1 MIDTLDIYRIVDGS
15 PVLITSIASD
25 EAVLGNV
32 IMGKNEIAVSLV
44 TEVILDIK
52 EGDYIL
58 LEGIKYRLNREPEF
72 VDKTIIHDTT
82 FVFEAPEYTL
92 IDKILTNRIT
102 GSTKVTLLGK
112 LHDWVELLVWNVN
125 KAADNPLG
133 VDSGWQIGSIPDTDY
148 ITLTF
153 DGIDCRSLLSELA
166 SAYNYEYYVEN
177 KTINYVSRVEN
188 ERDLSFTQGRG
199 NGLYEIRQSNVDSG
213 DITTRIYPVGGTEN
227 IIPGE
232 GDAEGR
238 LILPEKYIENFSET
252 SRVVEKKVVFEKVHP
267 TFTGKVETLSGEN
280 NREFVCSTIDFDI
293 TELAFNDEARVNFLT
308 GDLMGKS
315 FEFKWNNGE
324 KKITLIYQEDTLA
337 TIDPETQKR
346 PTIPSEL
353 KCLHGGEDFNFTGI
367 RLGEAYKSAAV
378 TKLRE
383 KATDWLNF
391 HSQKRV
397 KFTLLVDYRYM
408 RGKGDLKPGDLIT
421 VNIPERNI
429 SKLIRI
435 TSTEK
440 NLKTGEI
447 TCVVSNYLSEK
458 WEDKIEG
465 QIGTIQATING
476 GGGNTGITVLE
487 KYDDRTPSD
496 KNVFSSLRTISEIA
510 DNNEDL
516 KKVFLSKVEKDTA
529 SGHLTLYNGGTVEN
543 GLIVRLPKQDTPAA
557 LMSCLLEEDIDTL
570 IEEDE
575 DVIMEI
581 APAEIS
587 DLSFGGLSNVNSSV
601 DSAPVG
607 SLPVK
612 GENELSYVAPTLYA
626 GVVDADNM
634 LVPVFARRTQTM
646 VFIPISA
653 IRGGVTPPPTGFPYT
668 FSFALR

>member
-367 RLGEAYKSAAV
+367 RLSEAYKSAAV

-612 GENELSYVAPTLYA
+612 GENEWSYVAPTLYA

-634 LVPVFARRTQTM
+634 LVPVFDRRTQTM

>member
-516 KKVFLSKVEKDTA
+516 KKVFISKVEKDTA

-612 GENELSYVAPTLYA
+612 GENEWSYVAPTLYA

-634 LVPVFARRTQTM
+634 LVPVFDRRTQTM

>member
-32 IMGKNEIAVSLV
+32 IMGKNEITVSLV

-227 IIPGE
+227 TIPGE

-252 SRVVEKKVVFEKVHP
+252 NRVVEKKVVFEKVHP

-476 GGGNTGITVLE
+476 SGGNTGITVLE

-543 GLIVRLPKQDTPAA
+543 GLIVRLPKQDTPTA
-557 LMSCLLEEDIDTL
+557 LMSCLLEENEDAIA
-570 IEEDE
+570 EEDK
-575 DVIMEI
+575 DALMEI

-607 SLPVK
+607 SLPIK
-612 GENELSYVAPTLYA
+612 GENEWSYIAPTLYA

-634 LVPVFARRTQTM
+634 LVPVFDRRTQTM

>member
-177 KTINYVSRVEN
+177 KTINYVSRIEN

-252 SRVVEKKVVFEKVHP
+252 NRVVEKKVVFEKVHP

-383 KATDWLNF
+383 KAIDWLNF

-465 QIGTIQATING
+465 QISTIQATING
-476 GGGNTGITVLE
+476 NGGNSGITVLE

-612 GENELSYVAPTLYA
+612 GENEWSYVAPTLYA

-634 LVPVFARRTQTM
+634 LVPVFDRRTQTM

>member
-252 SRVVEKKVVFEKVHP
+252 NRVVEKKVVFEKVHP

-476 GGGNTGITVLE
+476 SGGNTGITVLE

-543 GLIVRLPKQDTPAA
+543 GLIVRLPKQDTPTA
-557 LMSCLLEEDIDTL
+557 LMSCLLEENEDAIA
-570 IEEDE
+570 EEDE
-575 DVIMEI
+575 DALMEI

-612 GENELSYVAPTLYA
+612 GENEWSYIAPTLYA

-634 LVPVFARRTQTM
+634 LVPVFDRRTQTM

>member
-32 IMGKNEIAVSLV
+32 IMGKNEITVSLV

-177 KTINYVSRVEN
+177 KTINYVSRIEN

-252 SRVVEKKVVFEKVHP
+252 NRVVEKKVVFEKVHP

-324 KKITLIYQEDTLA
+324 KKIALIYQEDTLA

-612 GENELSYVAPTLYA
+612 GENEWSYVAPTLYA

-634 LVPVFARRTQTM
+634 LVPVFDRRTQTM

-653 IRGGVTPPPTGFPYT
+653 IRGGITPPPIGFPYT

>member
-32 IMGKNEIAVSLV
+32 IMGKNEITVSLV

-177 KTINYVSRVEN
+177 KTINYVSRIEN

-252 SRVVEKKVVFEKVHP
+252 NRVVEKKVVFEKVHP

-516 KKVFLSKVEKDTA
+516 KKVFLSKVKKDTA

-601 DSAPVG
+601 DSAPIG

-612 GENELSYVAPTLYA
+612 SENEWSYVAPTLYA

-634 LVPVFARRTQTM
+634 LVPVFDCRTQTM

>member
-32 IMGKNEIAVSLV
+32 IMGKNEITVSLV

-227 IIPGE
+227 TIPGE

-252 SRVVEKKVVFEKVHP
+252 NRVVEKKVVFEKVHP

-476 GGGNTGITVLE
+476 SGGNTGITVLE

-543 GLIVRLPKQDTPAA
+543 GLIVRLPKQDTPTA
-557 LMSCLLEEDIDTL
+557 LMSCLLEENEDAIA
-570 IEEDE
+570 EEDK
-575 DVIMEI
+575 DALMEI

-612 GENELSYVAPTLYA
+612 GENEWSYIAPTLYA

-634 LVPVFARRTQTM
+634 LVPVFDRRTQTM

>member
-612 GENELSYVAPTLYA
+612 GENEWSYVAPTLYA

-634 LVPVFARRTQTM
+634 LVPVFDRRTQTM

>member
-337 TIDPETQKR
+337 TIDLETQKR

-612 GENELSYVAPTLYA
+612 GENEWSYVAPTLYA

-634 LVPVFARRTQTM
+634 LVPVFDRRTQTM

>member
-252 SRVVEKKVVFEKVHP
+252 NRVVEKKVVFEKVHP

-447 TCVVSNYLSEK
+447 TRVVSNYLSEK

-543 GLIVRLPKQDTPAA
+543 GLIVRLPKQDTPTA
-557 LMSCLLEEDIDTL
+557 LMSCLLEENEDAIA
-570 IEEDE
+570 EEDE
-575 DVIMEI
+575 DALMEI

-612 GENELSYVAPTLYA
+612 GENEWSYIAPTLYA

-634 LVPVFARRTQTM
+634 LVPVFDRRTQTM

>member
-92 IDKILTNRIT
+92 IDKILTNKIT

-112 LHDWVELLVWNVN
+112 LHDWIELLVWNVN

-166 SAYNYEYYVEN
+166 SAYDYEYYVEN
-177 KTINYVSRVEN
+177 KTINYVSRIEN

-252 SRVVEKKVVFEKVHP
+252 NRVVEKKVVFEKVHP

-516 KKVFLSKVEKDTA
+516 KKVFLSKLEKDTA

-557 LMSCLLEEDIDTL
+557 LMSCLLEENEDAIA
-570 IEEDE
+570 EEDE
-575 DVIMEI
+575 DALMEI

-612 GENELSYVAPTLYA
+612 GENEWSYAAPTLYA
-626 GVVDADNM
+626 GVIDADNM
-634 LVPVFARRTQTM
+634 LVPVFDRRTQTM

>member
-112 LHDWVELLVWNVN
+112 LHDWIELLVWNVN

-153 DGIDCRSLLSELA
+153 DGIDCRSLLSELS
-166 SAYNYEYYVEN
+166 SAYEYEYYVEN
-177 KTINYVSRVEN
+177 KTINYVSRIEN

-252 SRVVEKKVVFEKVHP
+252 NRVVEKKVVFEKVHP

-367 RLGEAYKSAAV
+367 RLGEAYKSAAA

-383 KATDWLNF
+383 KAIDWLNF

-465 QIGTIQATING
+465 QISTIQATING
-476 GGGNTGITVLE
+476 GGGNSGITVLE

-529 SGHLTLYNGGTVEN
+529 SGHITLANGSTVEN

-557 LMSCLLEEDIDTL
+557 LMSCLLEENEDAIA
-570 IEEDE
+570 EEDE
-575 DVIMEI
+575 DALMEI
-581 APAEIS
+581 APTEFS

-601 DSAPVG
+601 DSAPIG

-612 GENELSYVAPTLYA
+612 GENEWSYVAPTLYA

-634 LVPVFARRTQTM
+634 LVPVFDRRTQTM

>member
-112 LHDWVELLVWNVN
+112 LHDWIELLVWNVN

-153 DGIDCRSLLSELA
+153 DGIDCRSLLSELS
-166 SAYNYEYYVEN
+166 SAYEYEYYVEN
-177 KTINYVSRVEN
+177 KTINYVSRIEN

-252 SRVVEKKVVFEKVHP
+252 NRVVEKKVVFEKVHP

-383 KATDWLNF
+383 KAIDWLNF

-465 QIGTIQATING
+465 QISTIQATING
-476 GGGNTGITVLE
+476 GGGNSGITVLE

-510 DNNEDL
+510 DNNEEL

-529 SGHLTLYNGGTVEN
+529 SGHITLANGSTVEN

-557 LMSCLLEEDIDTL
+557 LMSCLLEEDIDTF

-575 DVIMEI
+575 DALMEI

-612 GENELSYVAPTLYA
+612 GENEWSYVAPTLYA

-634 LVPVFARRTQTM
+634 LVPVFDRRTQTM

>member
-112 LHDWVELLVWNVN
+112 LHDWIELLVWNVN

-153 DGIDCRSLLSELA
+153 DGIDCRSLLSELS
-166 SAYNYEYYVEN
+166 SAYEYEYYVEN
-177 KTINYVSRVEN
+177 KTINYVSRIEN

-252 SRVVEKKVVFEKVHP
+252 NRVVEKKVVFEKVHP

-383 KATDWLNF
+383 KAIDWLNF

-465 QIGTIQATING
+465 QISTIQATING
-476 GGGNTGITVLE
+476 NGGNSGITVLE

-612 GENELSYVAPTLYA
+612 GENEWSYVAPTLYA

-634 LVPVFARRTQTM
+634 LVPVFDRRTQTM

>member
-252 SRVVEKKVVFEKVHP
+252 NRVVEKKVVFEKVHP

-516 KKVFLSKVEKDTA
+516 KKVFLSKLEKDTA

-557 LMSCLLEEDIDTL
+557 LMSCLLEENEDAIA
-570 IEEDE
+570 EEDE
-575 DVIMEI
+575 DALMEI

-612 GENELSYVAPTLYA
+612 GENEWSYAAPTLYA
-626 GVVDADNM
+626 GVIDADNM
-634 LVPVFARRTQTM
+634 LVPVFDRRTQTM

>member
-252 SRVVEKKVVFEKVHP
+252 NRVVEKKVVFEKVHP

-516 KKVFLSKVEKDTA
+516 KKVFLSKVKKDTA

-601 DSAPVG
+601 DSAPIG

-612 GENELSYVAPTLYA
+612 SENEWSYVAPTLYA

-634 LVPVFARRTQTM
+634 LVPVFDRRTQTM